1 MYVMHV
7 LRHVCDAC
15 FKASA
20 ACPFSHHLHLHTSKR
35 TRYGCVSA
43 CLCVCVCV
51 CMCVSVCVFVC
62 VSHHQYSHRKEY
74 GTYVY
79 P

>member
-20 ACPFSHHLHLHTSKR
+20 ACPSFTTCICTLLKEHAMD
-35 TRYGCVSA
+35 V
-43 CLCVCVCV
+43 CLRASVC
-51 CMCVSVCVFVC
+51 VCVFVC
-62 VSHHQYSHRKEY
+62 V
-74 GTYVY
+74 
-79 P
+79 